1 MAVDFTR
8 LAALDKYYRKEKPEA
23 FDVSPDGM
31 WHDDINP
38 AIYNMSAAVIDD
50 MEFCRKWQRGIGL
63 VTGGVGSGKTGFIT
77 STSYKGKLYFGRTP
91 ILDYKPTSLFGY
103 YQLFNQQT
111 YVSMLEH
118 MNGIIKGE
126 IVAEVK
132 KTREGEKASKLLE
145 QATKEWLDTEGQS
158 YFQHSVLVLD
168 ELKRYHD
175 KRRPHNPIGL
185 LLTDMYVIWRHLDIL
200 ILGATTDE
208 DYLDFRVFKE
218 LSLKVNCVS
227 FGQGNTWALIHRVK
241 RVSPRGVIEVADEPD
256 YYSLNLFKQREILNG
271 AAYKDIYN
279 TTNLI
284 SLKIP
289 KSMRREG

>member
-1 MAVDFTR
+1 MAVDFKR
-8 LAALDKYYRKEKPEA
+8 LEQLDKHWRTTKPEA

-77 STSYKGKLYFGRTP
+77 SSAYKGKFYFGRTP
-91 ILDYKPTSLFGY
+91 ILDYKPTEKFGY

-111 YVSMLEH
+111 YIGMLEQ
-118 MNGIIKGE
+118 MNGVISGE
-126 IVAEVK
+126 ITAEIK
-132 KTREGEKASKLLE
+132 KTKGGEKASGLLE

-168 ELKRYHD
+168 ELKRYLD
-175 KRRPHNPIGL
+175 KRRPHNPMGL
-185 LLTDMYVIWRHLDIL
+185 LLSDMFVIWRHLDIL
-200 ILGATTDE
+200 ILGATTNE
-208 DYLDFRVFKE
+208 NYLDFRAFNE

-227 FGQGNTWALIHRVK
+227 FGHGNTWALIHRVK
-241 RVSPRGVIEVADEPD
+241 RVSPRGVIEIADEPD
-256 YYSLNLFKQREILNG
+256 YYSLNLFKPREILNG
-271 AAYKDIYN
+271 ESYSKIYN